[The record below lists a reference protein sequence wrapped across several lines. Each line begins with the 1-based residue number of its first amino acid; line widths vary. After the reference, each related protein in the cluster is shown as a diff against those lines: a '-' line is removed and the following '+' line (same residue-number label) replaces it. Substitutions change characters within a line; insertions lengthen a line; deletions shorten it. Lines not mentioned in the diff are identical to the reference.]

1 MNWALI
7 GLAAAGLA
15 AVGWRLLRSLVGLA
29 GRVADVVWASEIAG
43 ARARR
48 GDLTGMREAEAE
60 TDAARH
66 ARNRAAG
73 VVVFWVLLLLA
84 PAVLP
89 WTRVLYA
96 VLALVWVVP
105 KRRDVQHT

>member
-1 MNWALI
+1 M
-7 GLAAAGLA
+7 GLAVIGVV
-15 AVGWRLLRSLVGLA
+15 AVVWRVFRSLLRLMH
-29 GRVADVVWASEIAG
+29 RVADTVWASEIAG
-43 ARARR
+43 ARARH
-48 GDLTGMREAEAE
+48 GDLTGMREAQAE

-73 VVVFWVLLLLA
+73 VLVLWVVLLIA

-96 VLALVWVVP
+96 VLALAWVVP
-105 KRRDVQHT
+105 KRREVQRT